1 LQRRSARIE
10 SSGGEAAAAAAA
22 AAVLTTL
29 TKTSQINNSKISP
42 PGNYPIEIPPTQR
55 VVGIL
60 ETEQKVRFYFENNF
74 ESTY

>member
-10 SSGGEAAAAAAA
+10 SSGGEAAAAAA

-42 PGNYPIEIPPTQR
+42 PGNHPIEIPPTQR

-60 ETEQKVRFYFENNF
+60 ETEQKVRFYFEK
-74 ESTY
+74 